1 MTPDRVNVW
10 QRMPLENALGFLRSL
25 EGSRPLPGTIV
36 VFGPHGFL
44 REFVASTTAARLAAK
59 DYKYRSIQIGAGGD
73 LATAVDELGEPD
85 LFAAKRLLVCRVL
98 KSHRDRGGADMAD
111 DDDSVLSRAAPGG
124 EAALAEVIE
133 AGVAPN
139 HLMLVYERDNV
150 PSRIRKAAEKSSALV
165 NCLRP
170 FDNQVPDYAL
180 AFARARGRKL
190 GAGSADF
197 LAARH
202 AGDLAAI
209 ANALDKGALLAE
221 DGRTIEESALSEPG
235 ARKIP
240 DLFEIADS
248 VARGLASRVLGQV
261 DRALAF
267 GRDPIELLAVEIIPA
282 LRRMMIAATMLSH
295 RRGAAEIASA
305 IGASPTSGL
314 VTRAIDGARRFGLDR
329 LKKSYTRAIQL
340 DESFKNGTIKERQ
353 QALGGLLLDLMG

>member
-1 MTPDRVNVW
+1 
-10 QRMPLENALGFLRSL
+10 MPVENALGFLRSL
-25 EGSRPLPGTIV
+25 ESSRPLPGTIV
-36 VFGPHGFL
+36 VFGPLGFL
-44 REFVASTTAARLAAK
+44 REFVVSTTAARLAAR

-73 LATAVDELGEPD
+73 LAMALDELGEPD
-85 LFAAKRLLVCRVL
+85 LFAAKRVLVCRVL
-98 KSHRDRGGADMAD
+98 KSHRDRGGDDLVDD
-111 DDDSVLSRAAPGG
+111 DDDSVPSRAAPGG

-139 HLMLVYERDNV
+139 HLILVYERDNV
-150 PSRIRKAAEKSSALV
+150 SARIRKAAEKSGALV

-170 FDNQVPDYAL
+170 FDNQVRDYAL

-202 AGDLAAI
+202 AGDLPAI
-209 ANALDKGALLAE
+209 ANALDKAAVMAE
-221 DGRTIEESALSEPG
+221 DGKTIAESALAEPC

-240 DLFEIADS
+240 DLFEIADG

-267 GRDPIELLAVEIIPA
+267 GRDPIEVLAVEIIPA
-282 LRRMMIAATMLSH
+282 LRRMMIAATLLSQQ
-295 RRGAAEIASA
+295 RGGGEIASA

-314 VTRAIDGARRFGLDR
+314 VTRAIDGARRFGLER
-329 LKKSYTRAIQL
+329 LKKTYTRATEL
-340 DESFKNGTIKERQ
+340 DESFKNGAIKERG
-353 QALGGLLLDLMG
+353 QALGLLLLELMG

>member
-1 MTPDRVNVW
+1 
-10 QRMPLENALGFLRSL
+10 MPVENALGFLRRL
-25 EGSRPLPGTIV
+25 ETSRPLPGTIV

-44 REFVASTTAARLAAK
+44 REFVVSTTAARLAAR

-73 LATAVDELGEPD
+73 LAMALDELGEPD
-85 LFAAKRLLVCRVL
+85 LFAAKRVLVCRVL
-98 KSHRDRGGADMAD
+98 KSHRDRGGDDLVND
-111 DDDSVLSRAAPGG
+111 DDDSVPSRAAPGG

-139 HLMLVYERDNV
+139 HLILVYERDNV
-150 PSRIRKAAEKSSALV
+150 PARIRKAAEKSSALV

-170 FDNQVPDYAL
+170 FDNQVHDYAL

-209 ANALDKGALLAE
+209 ANTLDKAALLAE
-221 DGRTIEESALSEPG
+221 DGKTIEESGLAEPG

-267 GRDPIELLAVEIIPA
+267 GRDPIEVLAVEIIPA
-282 LRRMMIAATMLSH
+282 LRRMMIAATLLSQQ
-295 RRGAAEIASA
+295 RGGGEIASA

-314 VTRAIDGARRFGLDR
+314 VTRAIDGARRFGLER
-329 LKKSYTRAIQL
+329 LKKTYTRATEL
-340 DESFKNGTIKERQ
+340 DESFKNGTIKERG
-353 QALGGLLLDLMG
+353 QALGVLLLELMG

>member
-1 MTPDRVNVW
+1 
-10 QRMPLENALGFLRSL
+10 MPLENALGFLRSL

-44 REFVASTTAARLAAK
+44 REFVVSTTAARLAAK
-59 DYKYRSIQIGAGGD
+59 DYKYRSIQIGAGGN
-73 LATAVDELGEPD
+73 LATALDELGEPD
-85 LFAAKRLLVCRVL
+85 LFAAKRLVVCRVL
-98 KSHRDRGGADMAD
+98 KSHRDRGGDDTAD
-111 DDDSVLSRAAPGG
+111 DEDSALSRTAPGG
-124 EAALAEVIE
+124 EAALADVIE
-133 AGVAPN
+133 AGVAPH

-150 PSRIRKAAEKSSALV
+150 PTRIRKAAEKSSALV

-170 FDNQVPDYAL
+170 FDNQIPDYAL

-209 ANALDKGALLAE
+209 ANALDKAVLVAD
-221 DGRTIEESALSEPG
+221 DGKTIEESALSEPG
-235 ARKIP
+235 TRKIP

-314 VTRAIDGARRFGLDR
+314 VMRAIDGARRFGLER
-329 LKKSYTRAIQL
+329 LKKSYAHAIEL
-340 DESFKNGTIKERQ
+340 DESFKNGTIKERE
-353 QALGGLLLDLMG
+353 QALGVLLLDLMG

>member
-1 MTPDRVNVW
+1 
-10 QRMPLENALGFLRSL
+10 MPIENALGFLRNL

-44 REFVASTTAARLAAK
+44 REFVVSTTAGRLAAK
-59 DYKYRSIQIGAGGD
+59 GYKYRSIQIGAGGD
-73 LATAVDELGEPD
+73 LAAALDELGEPD
-85 LFAAKRLLVCRVL
+85 LFAAKRLVVCRVL
-98 KSHRDRGGADMAD
+98 KSHRDRGGDELAD
-111 DDDSVLSRAAPGG
+111 DDDESAPSRAAPGGG
-124 EAALAEVIE
+124 EAALAETIE
-133 AGVAPN
+133 SGVAPN

-150 PSRIRKAAEKSSALV
+150 PARIRKAAEKSSALV

-170 FDNQVPDYAL
+170 FDNQIPDYAL

-209 ANALDKGALLAE
+209 ANALDKAALLAE
-221 DGRTIEESALSEPG
+221 DGKTIEESALSEPG

-282 LRRMMIAATMLSH
+282 LRRMMIAATMLSQ
-295 RRGAAEIASA
+295 RRGAAEIAAA
-305 IGASPTSGL
+305 IGASPNSGL
-314 VTRAIDGARRFGLDR
+314 VTRAIDGARRFGLQR
-329 LKKSYTRAIQL
+329 LKKSYACATEL
-340 DESFKNGTIKERQ
+340 DESFKNGTIKERE
-353 QALGGLLLDLMG
+353 QALGVLLLDLMG

>member
-1 MTPDRVNVW
+1 MSI
-10 QRMPLENALGFLRSL
+10 ENALGFLRSL
-25 EGSRPLPGTIV
+25 EGSRPLAGTIV
-36 VFGPHGFL
+36 IFGPHGFL
-44 REFVASTTAARLAAK
+44 REFVVSTTAGRLAAQG
-59 DYKYRSIQIGAGGD
+59 YKYRSIQIGAGGD
-73 LATAVDELGEPD
+73 LALALDELGEPD

-98 KSHRDRGGADMAD
+98 KSHRDRGGDDLAD
-111 DDDSVLSRAAPGG
+111 DDDDSAQSRAAPGG
-124 EAALAEVIE
+124 GEAALAQVIE

-139 HLMLVYERDNV
+139 HLMLIYERDNV
-150 PSRIRKAAEKSSALV
+150 PARIRKAAEKSSALV

-170 FDNQVPDYAL
+170 FDNQISDYAL

-190 GAGSADF
+190 AAGSADF

-209 ANALDKGALLAE
+209 ANALDKAALLAE

-235 ARKIP
+235 TRKIP

-295 RRGAAEIASA
+295 RRAAAEIASA

-314 VTRAIDGARRFGLDR
+314 VTRAIDGARRFGLPR
-329 LKKSYTRAIQL
+329 LKKSYTRAIEL
-340 DESFKNGTIKERQ
+340 DESFKNGTIKERE
-353 QALGGLLLDLMG
+353 QALGVLLLDLMG

>member
-1 MTPDRVNVW
+1 
-10 QRMPLENALGFLRSL
+10 MPLENALGFLRSL

-44 REFVASTTAARLAAK
+44 REFVVSTTAARLAAK

-73 LATAVDELGEPD
+73 LASALDELGEPD
-85 LFAAKRLLVCRVL
+85 LFAAKRLVVCRVL
-98 KSHRDRGGADMAD
+98 KSHRDRGGDQADD

-150 PSRIRKAAEKSSALV
+150 PSRIRKAAEKSGALV

-170 FDNQVPDYAL
+170 FDNQVPDYVL

-202 AGDLAAI
+202 AGDLLAI
-209 ANALDKGALLAE
+209 ANALDKAAVLAE
-221 DGRTIEESALSEPG
+221 DGKTIEESALSEPG

-282 LRRMMIAATMLSH
+282 LRRMMIAATMLSN

-329 LKKSYTRAIQL
+329 LKKSYTRAIEL
-340 DESFKNGTIKERQ
+340 DESFKNGSIKERQ
-353 QALGGLLLDLMG
+353 QALGVLLLDLMG

>member
-1 MTPDRVNVW
+1 
-10 QRMPLENALGFLRSL
+10 MPVENALGYLRSL

-44 REFVASTTAARLAAK
+44 REFVVSTTATRLAAK
-59 DYKYRSIQIGAGGD
+59 DYRYRSIQIGAGGD
-73 LATAVDELGEPD
+73 LAEALEELGEPD
-85 LFAAKRLLVCRVL
+85 LFAAKRLVVCRVL
-98 KSHRDRGGADMAD
+98 KSHRDRGGDDAAD
-111 DDDSVLSRAAPGG
+111 DDDSVPSRAAPSG

-150 PSRIRKAAEKSSALV
+150 PIRIRKAAERSGVLV
-165 NCLRP
+165 SCLRP

-202 AGDLAAI
+202 AGDLPAI
-209 ANALDKGALLAE
+209 ANALDKAALLAE
-221 DGRTIEESALSEPG
+221 DGKTIEESALSEPG
-235 ARKIP
+235 TRKIP

-282 LRRMMIAATMLSH
+282 LRRMLIAATMLSH
-295 RRGAAEIASA
+295 RRGGGEIASA

-314 VTRAIDGARRFGLDR
+314 VTRAVDGARRFGLER
-329 LKKSYTRAIQL
+329 LKKTYTRAIEL
-340 DESFKNGTIKERQ
+340 DESFKNGAIKERG
-353 QALGGLLLDLMG
+353 QALGVLLLDLMG